1 MGEGWGRWQ
10 CVVHSNI
17 GNTPEGL
24 GGAAPGVMAATEV
37 VPPATT
43 PAGPGDTGRLPQES
57 PRP

>member
-1 MGEGWGRWQ
+1 M
-10 CVVHSNI
+10 VHSNI

-43 PAGPGDTGRLPQES
+43 PAGPGDTGCLPQES